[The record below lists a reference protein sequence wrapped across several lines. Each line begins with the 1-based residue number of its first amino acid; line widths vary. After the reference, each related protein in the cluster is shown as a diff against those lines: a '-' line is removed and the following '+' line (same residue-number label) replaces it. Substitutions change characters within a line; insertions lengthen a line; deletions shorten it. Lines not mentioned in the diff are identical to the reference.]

1 MWGGLAQSREVS
13 LKYVIARITG
23 VTRGYDPR
31 LGKRISRAA
40 SSWVWDSACASVD
53 ARAAAPVAKRLPW
66 SSQGGHGPI
75 RAEQFAVTL
84 LGGRV
89 RLLSGPRAKS
99 SIPCRQ
105 HAVAGAAVTSA
116 GEEQSSP
123 RCGPRCGPRREGRCP
138 SAPGASPRPRRVTM
152 SWRALCRAP

>member
-1 MWGGLAQSREVS
+1 MSSPGLRE
-13 LKYVIARITG
+13 LHE
-23 VTRGYDPR
+23 VTIQGLGREFPRPLPRGYGTVR
-31 LGKRISRAA
+31 VR
-40 SSWVWDSACASVD
+40 VWTPGV
-53 ARAAAPVAKRLPW
+53 AAPVAKRLPR

-89 RLLSGPRAKS
+89 WLLSGPRAKS

-152 SWRALCRAP
+152 S